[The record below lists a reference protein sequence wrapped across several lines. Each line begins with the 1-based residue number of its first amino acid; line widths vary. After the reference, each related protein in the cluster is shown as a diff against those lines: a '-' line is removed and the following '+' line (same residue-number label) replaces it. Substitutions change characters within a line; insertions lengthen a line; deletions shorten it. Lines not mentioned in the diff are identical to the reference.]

1 MAAVRSSVLYLAH
14 RAFAF
19 SAVAPG
25 SSVLARAAS
34 TAASSDASAP
44 PPPRAKFTISAKAR
58 PGEPTVVTTPSHEY
72 VRLTRELYATHTIG
86 TDLCRRLSSWC
97 RFFIDEPAKLG
108 GHDKG
113 PSPLLYAVGALAGCE
128 AVTSRAVARDMGI
141 EVQELAFDVTGAIDP
156 RGFRGVPG
164 IPSHFQTVRARSLLA
179 GSDQDDRN

>member
-86 TDLCRRLSSWC
+86 TDLCRRLSS
-97 RFFIDEPAKLG
+97 
-108 GHDKG
+108 
-113 PSPLLYAVGALAGCE
+113 
-128 AVTSRAVARDMGI
+128 
-141 EVQELAFDVTGAIDP
+141 
-156 RGFRGVPG
+156 
-164 IPSHFQTVRARSLLA
+164 
-179 GSDQDDRN
+179 